1 MSTLTASVDLP
12 VTGHTVRDARVATL
26 DLVEAWDC
34 AVSRLDLALLVDD
47 LTEDVVAHAG
57 GESSL
62 LLEVTLSDELLHVG
76 IADGSAVRPVAAQIE
91 HGLPPGVLHVLAH
104 RWGHETYRG
113 GHRVWF
119 ELTPPVAVAGV
130 GTGGLDDEDVA
141 RMRAALG
148 GPARA
153 VLGGGP
159 PGRPRTARLRD
170 AARRL
175 VTRLRRGRRTPG
187 RATRPA

>member
-1 MSTLTASVDLP
+1 MSTLTAAVDLP
-12 VTGHTVRDARVATL
+12 VTDHTVRDARVATL
-26 DLVEAWDC
+26 DLVEAWDS

-91 HGLPPGVLHVLAH
+91 HGVAPGVLPILAH

-119 ELTPPVAVAGV
+119 ELIPPAAVAGV

-141 RMRAALG
+141 RVRAALG
-148 GPARA
+148 GAPARA
-153 VLGGGP
+153 TLGGGP
-159 PGRPRTARLRD
+159 ARRPRTARLRD
-170 AARRL
+170 AVRRL
-175 VTRLRRGRRTPG
+175 VTRPRRGRPQ
-187 RATRPA
+187 RAGGPA

>member
-12 VTGHTVRDARVATL
+12 VTRHTVRDARVTAL
-26 DLVEAWDC
+26 DLAEAWES

-47 LTEDVVAHAG
+47 LTEDVMAHAG

-62 LLEVTLSDELLHVG
+62 LLELTLSDELLRVG

-91 HGLPPGVLHVLAH
+91 HEAPPGVLPVLAH

-113 GHRVWF
+113 GHRIWF
-119 ELTPPVAVAGV
+119 ELTPPAAAAEVGAGA
-130 GTGGLDDEDVA
+130 LDDEVVA
-141 RMRAALG
+141 RVRAALDG
-148 GPARA
+148 A
-153 VLGGGP
+153 P
-159 PGRPRTARLRD
+159 PRRPWTVRVGE

-175 VTRLRRGRRTPG
+175 VTRLPRGRRAPG
-187 RATRPA
+187 RAGGPV